1 MGRILRFETLFICV
15 LHVTSYII
23 VLNKSWFIDRLTM
36 GPCKIFVTFLIVIIA
51 ILIYFQIQCWQ
62 EEKLNGELFR
72 FEFNAKQMNCQT
84 EFAFA
89 VKDTEKIL
97 GIGVTFV
104 LMQFMPCAI
113 LKMLC
118 HLQGKFKIIFP

>member
-23 VLNKSWFIDRLTM
+23 VLSKSWFIDRLTM
-36 GPCKIFVTFLIVIIA
+36 GPCKIFVTFLIVVIA
-51 ILIYFQIQCWQ
+51 ILIYFQIQCWH

-72 FEFNAKQMNCQT
+72 FEFNPKQMNCQT

-97 GIGVTFV
+97 GIGLTFV

-118 HLQGKFKIIFP
+118 YLQGKLKTYFS